1 MLMKEILENALEF
14 IESGKD
20 DMKKQRWN
28 AAVSHF
34 FKAISNFCDYLIYKE
49 MRVFSKNHNERFD
62 LLRKY
67 FKEIHIEVTRLF
79 KIYRASYNLRLK
91 KEDAGAVQNY
101 AYELKKSVG
110 DKE

>member
-1 MLMKEILENALEF
+1 MKEILDNAEEF
-14 IESGKD
+14 VDSGEDNINKE
-20 DMKKQRWN
+20 RWN
-28 AAVSHF
+28 ASVSDF
-34 FKAISNFCDYLIYKE
+34 FKAISNFCDFIIYKE
-49 MRVFSKNHNERFD
+49 IKIITKNHNERFD